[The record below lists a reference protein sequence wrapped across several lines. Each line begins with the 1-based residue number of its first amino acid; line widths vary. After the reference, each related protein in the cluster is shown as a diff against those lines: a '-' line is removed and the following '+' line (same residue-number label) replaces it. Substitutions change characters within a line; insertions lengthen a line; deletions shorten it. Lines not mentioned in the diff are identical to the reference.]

1 MKIIKRIAETNYVRS
16 AIKDKAN
23 LSAFKKRPS
32 SRVVAGIS
40 AMGIS
45 YLIGWP
51 VISLLGA
58 ISIYLKKPLLI
69 AVGGPL
75 TYGLSHLIFLLGM
88 YLGGIEYAKVF
99 LRWATRITMEKLIDN
114 GF

>member
-16 AIKDKAN
+16 AIKDKAD
-23 LSAFKKRPS
+23 LSSFKKRPS
-32 SRVVAGIS
+32 TRVVAGIS

-51 VISLLGA
+51 AISVLGA
-58 ISIYLKKPLLI
+58 VSIYLEKPLLI

-75 TYGLSHLIFLLGM
+75 AYGISHLVFLLGM
-88 YLGGIEYAKVF
+88 YLGGIGYAKVF
-99 LRWATRITMEKLIDN
+99 LRWATRMTMEKLMDK